1 MKRMKKRNKRLV
13 ILLSLIIFFL
23 FTVMVNADEKEYYTV
38 VSEDNEVVFKTGN
51 VVSVGDFYINEA
63 NNKFKII
70 EVDHDERK
78 AIASFEKKVELVEED
93 NQALTLSPIFL
104 ADSDNKMVAIY
115 NTHTGESYKPTSGT
129 DSKPGSG
136 DIIDIAAQFA
146 NKLEERGVNV
156 VHDQSR
162 HDPHDGGAYE
172 RSRRTAEQLAEKSP
186 DVILDIHRDGVPDPE
201 EYTTEID
208 GAAASQIKFV
218 IGRQN
223 PQMESNDQF
232 ARYYKQVADE
242 KYPGLVKGIHYA
254 NGKYN
259 QDLHP
264 RALLI
269 EKGTYTQSK
278 ELVEGSIDK
287 SADTFVEMLGRLEGQ
302 GDAGGGSNLARNFL
316 LLLIFVFGGGFLLL
330 VANEKGLKGAVA
342 KIKNFFDFA

>member
-1 MKRMKKRNKRLV
+1 MIKMKKRNKSL
-13 ILLSLIIFFL
+13 LIILSVAILFL
-23 FTVMVNADEKEYYTV
+23 FSLVANAEEKEYYTV
-38 VSEDNEVVFKTGN
+38 VSEDDEIIFKTGN
-51 VVSVGDFYINEA
+51 IVSVGDVYINEA
-63 NNKFKII
+63 NNKFKVI
-70 EVDHDERK
+70 EVDQNNKK
-78 AIASFEKKVELVEED
+78 AVASFEKKVDLVEED
-93 NQALTLSPIFL
+93 EKALALSPIFL
-104 ADSDNKMVAIY
+104 AESDNKTVAIY
-115 NTHTGESYKPTSGT
+115 NTHTDESYKPTSGEE
-129 DSKPGSG
+129 SEPGSG
-136 DIIDIAAQFA
+136 DIIDIAIQFA

-156 VHDQSR
+156 IHDQSR

-186 DVILDIHRDGVPDPE
+186 DAILDIHRDGVPDPE

-208 GAAASQIKFV
+208 GEQVSQIKFV

-242 KYPGLVKGIHYA
+242 QYPGLVKGIHYA

-264 RALLI
+264 RSLLI

-278 ELVEGSIDK
+278 EFVEGSVAK

-302 GDAGGGSNLARNFL
+302 EGAGGGSNLARNIF

-330 VANEKGLKGAVA
+330 VANERGFKGAVA
-342 KIKNFFDFA
+342 KIKSFFDFA

>member
-1 MKRMKKRNKRLV
+1 MNKKIKSLSI
-13 ILLSLIIFFL
+13 ILLIIIL
-23 FTVMVNADEKEYYTV
+23 FVFTLVVNAEQKEYYTV
-38 VSEDNEVVFKTGN
+38 ISKDNEVIFKTGN

-70 EVDHDERK
+70 EVNHDNRK
-78 AIASFEKKVELVEED
+78 AVASFEKKVELVEED
-93 NQALTLSPIFL
+93 NKTLALSPIFL
-104 ADSDNKMVAIY
+104 AESDDKMVAIY
-115 NTHTGESYKPTSGT
+115 NTHTAESYEPTSGT
-129 DSKPGSG
+129 ESKPGSG
-136 DIIDIAAQFA
+136 DIIDITAQFA

-156 VHDQSR
+156 IHEQSR
-162 HDPHDGGAYE
+162 HDPHDGGSYE

-208 GAAASQIKFV
+208 GETASQIKFV

-242 KYPGLVKGIHYA
+242 HYPGLVKGIHYA

-264 RALLI
+264 RSLLI

-278 ELVEGSIDK
+278 EFVEGSLDK

-302 GDAGGGSNLARNFL
+302 EAAGGGSNIARNFL
-316 LLLIFVFGGGFLLL
+316 LLLIFVFGGVFLLL
-330 VANEKGLKGAVA
+330 VANEKGFKGALA
-342 KIKNFFDFA
+342 KVKSFFDFDE